1 MGDLEVSFKFEI
13 SSLNIKLPSA
23 TVTSKTRLLFSLV
36 ISVSLRDGP
45 KHLNK
50 NILSQKEK

>member
-1 MGDLEVSFKFEI
+1 MEVSLKFENHSISAESEGDLEDTT
-13 SSLNIKLPSA
+13 LP
-23 TVTSKTRLLFSLV
+23 FYLV
-36 ISVSLRDGP
+36 IPVSLRDAL

>member
-1 MGDLEVSFKFEI
+1 MEVSLKFEIHSISAESDGDLEG
-13 SSLNIKLPSA
+13 
-23 TVTSKTRLLFSLV
+23 TTLLFYLV
-36 ISVSLRDGP
+36 IPVSLRDAP

>member
-1 MGDLEVSFKFEI
+1 MGDMEVSWKFEI
-13 SSLNIKLPSA
+13 HSISA
-23 TVTSKTRLLFSLV
+23 ESDGDLGDTTLLFYLV
-36 ISVSLRDGP
+36 IPVSVRDAP